1 MFLEACSKP
10 SSDLGQEVHEL
21 QESKVKKE
29 KLGSSPTTSGGM
41 TSLHVCARIERIDI
55 ASYTDEVNVCADR
68 YDSDMCV
75 HLWEFYA

>member
-1 MFLEACSKP
+1 
-10 SSDLGQEVHEL
+10 
-21 QESKVKKE
+21 
-29 KLGSSPTTSGGM
+29 M